1 MRRTSSLFLLL
12 AASCFALLCACGAP
26 ELPSAASADSGYSF
40 VLQSD
45 PESGCTPPFS
55 LHRLGYVQFVFD
67 NTDGDQ
73 PLTLTL
79 HKRGFLHWSVPRSLG
94 DSETYSIPAGEA
106 AVLTL
111 GTENLSA
118 GRYRFESNPVPETP
132 YRVSVFETAQSP

>member
-1 MRRTSSLFLLL
+1 MRRTLSLLLL

-26 ELPSAASADSGYSF
+26 ELPSAASADSGYSL

-45 PESGCTPPFS
+45 PESGCTASFS

-67 NTDGDQ
+67 NTDSDQ

-79 HKRGFLHWSVPRSLG
+79 HKRGFLHWSAPRSLG
-94 DSETYSIPAGEA
+94 DSETYSIPAGER

-111 GTENLSA
+111 STENLSA
-118 GRYRFESNPVPETP
+118 GRYRFESDPVPEIP
-132 YRVSVFETAQSP
+132 YRVTVFETAQNP